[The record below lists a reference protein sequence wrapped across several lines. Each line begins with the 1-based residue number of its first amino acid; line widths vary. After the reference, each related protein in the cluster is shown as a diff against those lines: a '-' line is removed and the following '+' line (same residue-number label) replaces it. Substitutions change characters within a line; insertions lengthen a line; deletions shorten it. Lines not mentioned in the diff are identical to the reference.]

1 MISRLTRA
9 IDQMNRLIGQGV
21 SFLIWA
27 GIAVL
32 CYEVVARYV
41 FGQPT
46 VWAHGYTQ
54 RIFGS
59 YFILIGA
66 YTLIQRDHVRVDIL
80 LTPGPSRRNA
90 VLDLLNYAF
99 LILWGLVLTIEGWR
113 FFLDAWR
120 WAEVD
125 DSALRHAMWPPKL
138 ALFLGSLMI
147 TLQGINEAIKSV
159 LYLIS
164 PTDAEATSTVGAA
177 QEIITNDA

>member
-1 MISRLTRA
+1 MIRRLTRA
-9 IDQMNRLIGQGV
+9 IDRMNTAIGQVV

-80 LTPGPSRRNA
+80 LTPEPSRRNA
-90 VLDLLNYAF
+90 FLDLLNYAF
-99 LILWGLVLTIEGWR
+99 LILWGTVLTIEGWR

-138 ALFLGSLMI
+138 ALFLGSLLI
-147 TLQGINEAIKSV
+147 TLQGISEAIKAV

-164 PTDAEATSTVGAA
+164 PSDAEAAKA
-177 QEIITNDA
+177 DDAEQEMLPHDA